1 MADDPTFEPA
11 RWRPALYVLLGTAGF
26 ALIAFLALHARL
38 AEPDRAIAPPAAR
51 EASAPSSVNPAKPV
65 APSFDVVRISPN
77 GDTVMAGRAAPGAEI
92 ILRQGD
98 HEIGRT
104 WADDRGEWVFLPS
117 EPLAA
122 GARELTLRQR
132 MPDGQ
137 EVAGES
143 SVVLVVPERATASLA
158 AAPTAPVAVLSSNT
172 AAPRVLQGGGRLGL
186 GAVEYDDQ
194 GRIRFGGGAPAGSRV
209 RVQVDGTAVGEA
221 TADASGHW
229 SLLPTH
235 TVAPGSHVLRLQR
248 LDAKGQVAERV
259 ELPFQRQAA
268 GAPVL
273 ANGQVVVQPGYSLW
287 SLAKQVYG
295 GGTRYTVIYQANKE
309 QIHSPGLIYPGQ
321 ILKVPNKQP

>member
-11 RWRPALYVLLGTAGF
+11 RWRPALYVLLGAAGF

-38 AEPDRAIAPPAAR
+38 AEPDRAIVPPAAQV
-51 EASAPSSVNPAKPV
+51 APAPAKPV

-92 ILRQGD
+92 ILRQGNR
-98 HEIGRT
+98 EIGRT
-104 WADDRGEWVFLPS
+104 RADDRGEWVFLPT

-122 GARELTLRQR
+122 GAQELTLRQP
-132 MPDGQ
+132 MQDGQ

-143 SVVLVVPERATASLA
+143 SVVLVVPERARVGLA
-158 AAPTAPVAVLSSNT
+158 AAPVVVLSSNS
-172 AAPRVLQGGGRLGL
+172 APPRMLQGGGRLGL
-186 GAVEYDDQ
+186 GAVEYDEQ
-194 GRIRFGGGAPAGSRV
+194 GRMRFGGGAPAGSRV
-209 RVQVDGTAVGEA
+209 RVQVDGQTAGEA
-221 TADASGHW
+221 TADATGHW
-229 SLLPTH
+229 SLLPAH
-235 TVAPGSHVLRLQR
+235 TVTPGRHVLRLQR

-273 ANGQVVVQPGYSLW
+273 DNGHIVVQPGYSLW
-287 SLAKQVYG
+287 SLARQVYG

-309 QIHSPGLIYPGQ
+309 QIHSPELIYPGQ
-321 ILKVPNKQP
+321 IFKVPNKQP

>member
-38 AEPDRAIAPPAAR
+38 AEPDRATAPPVTQEAIVVPAR
-51 EASAPSSVNPAKPV
+51 PI

-104 WADDRGEWVFLPS
+104 HADDRGEWVFLPTG
-117 EPLAA
+117 PLAA
-122 GARELTLRQR
+122 GAQELTLRQR

-143 SVVLVVPERATASLA
+143 SVVLVVPERSPVGLA
-158 AAPTAPVAVLSSNT
+158 VAPVAPVAVLSSNS
-172 AAPRVLQGGGRLGL
+172 AAPRMLQGGGRLGL
-186 GAVEYDDQ
+186 GAVEYDEQ
-194 GRIRFGGGAPAGSRV
+194 GRMRFGGGAPAGSRV
-209 RVQVDGTAVGEA
+209 RVLVDGATVGEA
-221 TADASGHW
+221 TADATGHW

-235 TVAPGSHVLRLQR
+235 TVAPGSHSLRLQR

-273 ANGQVVVQPGYSLW
+273 DNGHVVVQPGYSLW
-287 SLAKQVYG
+287 SLARQVYG
-295 GGTRYTVIYQANKE
+295 GGTRYTLIYQANKE

-321 ILKVPNKQP
+321 ILKVPDRQP